1 MTARISWSLWSATAE
16 LVVVD
21 PSELRIARELADA
34 VLAEVER
41 TCSRHRDDAEL
52 RAFEGRDLVDAP
64 VSPVLARLLED
75 AIDAAR
81 RTDGLVDPTL
91 GDRLEV
97 HGFAGAAGVRAAVV
111 HRATWR
117 DVSLHAGRLTA
128 PAGVR
133 FDLGATGKASAA
145 DLLVEH
151 LRDDP
156 RIHHGVLVSLGG
168 DLRATGSGPD
178 GGWQIDVRDGAG
190 EPGQQVRLHDGG
202 ALATSSTLHRRRLLG
217 EHEVH
222 HILDPRHLGPATDT
236 WRTVSCA
243 APTCAAA
250 NTASTAAI
258 VLGWDAP
265 DWLEARGVPARL
277 VAADRQVLTTSSWP
291 SPVPAEVR
299 HG

>member
-1 MTARISWSLWSATAE
+1 MTARTSWPLWSTTAE
-16 LVVVD
+16 LIVVD
-21 PSELRIARELADA
+21 PAELAAARDLA
-34 VLAEVER
+34 GATLAEVEDA
-41 TCSRHRDDAEL
+41 CSRHRDDAEL
-52 RAFEGRDLVDAP
+52 RAVEGRDLVDEL
-64 VSPVLARLLED
+64 VSPVLARLLAD

-81 RTDGLVDPTL
+81 CTDGLVDPTL

-97 HGFAGAAGVRAAVV
+97 HGFTGAPGVRSAVV

-117 DVSLHAGRLTA
+117 DVTLREGRLTA

-145 DLLVEH
+145 DLLAER

-168 DLRATGSGPD
+168 DLRAAGTGPG

-222 HILDPRHLGPATDT
+222 HILDPRHLGPAPDT

-243 APTCAAA
+243 GTTCAAA

-258 VLGWDAP
+258 VLGEDAP
-265 DWLEARGVPARL
+265 DWLERRGVPARL
-277 VAADRQVLTTSSWP
+277 VAADRRVLTTSSWP
-291 SPVPAEVR
+291 TPLPAEVR
-299 HG
+299 YG